1 MIMNKLLIFA
11 AAVAALEASAASP
24 VHNRV
29 IDYSPAPGQFINLLP
44 EWEEGDDAAA
54 MAAKALQAM
63 TVDESI
69 ISLGG
74 WGGSVTVGFERTIVN
89 VPGKRDIYIEG
100 NSFSNG
106 TANAGSAEPGVVWV
120 AYDINGNGEPD
131 DNEWFEIAGSE
142 YGNSQLNYRA
152 TYTRPA
158 SASEAIG
165 WTDNYGGSGIIDRL
179 SFHKQDYWPLWVDA
193 STLTF
198 DGIRLPDNSENQG
211 TESEPYYVLT
221 AFDYGYADNQ
231 PNLDGNGNYNEG
243 AKIDIDWAIDR
254 DGNAVHLPGV
264 DFVRIYTGINQFN
277 GWIGECSTEVGRVMN
292 AHIVSQGNS
301 EVVDESITVDPK
313 VLADF
318 LEKYGDNGGAE
329 ALTTDDVRVYL
340 TPSGVLRFT
349 LVAPA
354 VLSIYDSLGARRMAQ
369 SLGAGAQEVDLSSLP
384 NGVYVVAIGKSTH
397 KIMINKR

>member
-1 MIMNKLLIFA
+1 MTMNKILYI
-11 AAVAALEASAASP
+11 ALFTAFGASAVSP

-29 IDYSPAPGQFINLLP
+29 VDYSPAPGQFINLLP
-44 EWEEGDDAAA
+44 EWEEGDDAKA

-142 YGNSQLNYRA
+142 YGNSQRNYRV

-158 SASEAIG
+158 STSEAIG
-165 WTDNYGGSGIIDRL
+165 WTDNYGGSGAIERL
-179 SFHKQDYWPLWVDA
+179 TFHKQDYWPQWVDA

-292 AHIVSQGNS
+292 AHTVLQGNT
-301 EVVDESITVDPK
+301 EVVDESITVDAK

-318 LEKYGDNGGAE
+318 LDKYGENGGAE
-329 ALTTDDVRVYL
+329 ALTTDDVRIYL
-340 TPSGVLRFT
+340 TPSGLLRFT
-349 LVAPA
+349 LVSPA
-354 VLSIYDSLGARRMAQ
+354 VLNVYDSLGARRLSQ
-369 SLGAGAQEVDLSSLP
+369 RFGVGAQQVDLSSLTR
-384 NGVYVVAIGKSTH
+384 GVYVVAVGKQTQ
-397 KIMINKR
+397 KIMVNKR

>member
-1 MIMNKLLIFA
+1 MNKLLIFA
-11 AAVAALEASAASP
+11 AAVAALEAFAASP

-29 IDYSPAPGQFINLLP
+29 IDYSPAPGQFVNLLP

-179 SFHKQDYWPLWVDA
+179 IYHKQDYWPLWVDA

-198 DGIRLPDNSENQG
+198 DGIRLPDN
-211 TESEPYYVLT
+211 
-221 AFDYGYADNQ
+221 
-231 PNLDGNGNYNEG
+231 
-243 AKIDIDWAIDR
+243 
-254 DGNAVHLPGV
+254 
-264 DFVRIYTGINQFN
+264 
-277 GWIGECSTEVGRVMN
+277 
-292 AHIVSQGNS
+292 
-301 EVVDESITVDPK
+301 
-313 VLADF
+313 
-318 LEKYGDNGGAE
+318 
-329 ALTTDDVRVYL
+329 
-340 TPSGVLRFT
+340 
-349 LVAPA
+349 
-354 VLSIYDSLGARRMAQ
+354 
-369 SLGAGAQEVDLSSLP
+369 
-384 NGVYVVAIGKSTH
+384 
-397 KIMINKR
+397 